1 MIKMDFNDQD
11 LEQLV
16 DLIIDKIA
24 DKLKKIKEFENE
36 NSWLTYDNTKLKSEI
51 SNQNNVIYYYSS
63 QVSDLRKENKKLKKE
78 LEEAEKE
85 ISFLHEELNK
95 SEYQ

>member
-1 MIKMDFNDQD
+1 MDFNDKD

-24 DKLKKIKEFENE
+24 DNSKKVKELEKE
-36 NSWLTYDNTKLKSEI
+36 NSYLKYDNTKLKSEI

-63 QVSDLRKENKKLKKE
+63 QVSDLIKENKKLKKE

-95 SEYQ
+95 NEFQ

>member
-1 MIKMDFNDQD
+1 M
-11 LEQLV
+11 
-16 DLIIDKIA
+16 
-24 DKLKKIKEFENE
+24 NE
-36 NSWLTYDNTKLKSEI
+36 NRSY
-51 SNQNNVIYYYSS
+51 

-95 SEYQ
+95 NEFQ

>member
-1 MIKMDFNDQD
+1 MDFNDQD

>member
-1 MIKMDFNDQD
+1 MDFNDKD

-24 DKLKKIKEFENE
+24 DKLKKIKELENE
-36 NSWLTYDNTKLKSEI
+36 NSYLKYNNTKLKSEI
-51 SNQNNVIYYYSS
+51 GNQNNIILRYSY
-63 QVSDLRKENKKLKKE
+63 QVADLIKENKKLKKE

-85 ISFLHEELNK
+85 INFLHEELNK
-95 SEYQ
+95 NEFQ